1 MKKFLSI
8 SLVLLLIL
16 AQLPIVGLAD
26 DGDETNITI
35 DKVKTSLS
43 KVEVGDVFNL
53 TLTFGIKNLE
63 GISDIQVGISS
74 SESFVLT
81 DSTFKKPLEGKE
93 VSFKLKYHGGTEYQV
108 PITVYYTKDG
118 DPFEK
123 SFSIDLPNIDP
134 VKPKDPDPIDETKI
148 IPSLTITSSKT
159 TNGKAGKSTY
169 IPIDITNSSNELA
182 VDITATAEIDGD
194 SPISIEGSGSQGIPR
209 LRPGSTRGVDFKISI
224 DQYAEN
230 KTYPI
235 KINFQFYNDY
245 GIYFTGSETVYVK
258 VEDKSTKPLISI
270 ENVTTS
276 PQVSE
281 PDKPTT
287 VSLRLK
293 NNGTLEAKDVKISL
307 GEMGSDTFTA
317 VSGTNSKYIKSISGN
332 SYANV
337 SFTITPSKK
346 LNGGNHGLDIV
357 LNYKDGNNQAYEDSS
372 KFFVKV
378 ASNKGNGSNL
388 IIENLSYP
396 QGSIGQNKDATIGF
410 NLKNIGKIDAKNIK
424 VAVESSDENGIV
436 PKTVSIKKINSLAPN
451 KSERLSFVFLTTK
464 DAETRNYPIN
474 ITVEYEDELNAN
486 EEKHTLT
493 QYVGVYVSNPD
504 EDAKGKPKL
513 IIDKYNFEPSLVK
526 AGEDFQMNL
535 SFFNTNKTKAVK
547 NIKIFLTADEKTDQ
561 ESNSGGGGG
570 NVFTPVNSSNTFYID
585 SIPPKGRVEKSI
597 TMSTVPDAQAKTY
610 TITANFEYEDTQG
623 EEYTAIELIGVPV
636 IQQSKLE
643 VGELNIPPETFVGE
657 SVPISAEFYNTGKV
671 TLYNMMVKLEGD
683 FQTEYGSY
691 YVGNFATGNSEFF
704 EGMVIP
710 SEPGELTG
718 DIVFTYED
726 STGEIIEVREE
737 FTLNV
742 MDAPPMDEF
751 PDGMP
756 PEDEAR
762 GIKKVLKSKGFWI
775 TIILIG
781 AGAGGFTFYK
791 KRKKKGMALDE

>member
-123 SFSIDLPNIDP
+123 SFSVDLPNIDP
-134 VKPKDPDPIDETKI
+134 VKPKDPAPIDETKI

-585 SIPPKGRVEKSI
+585 SIPPKGRVEKNI

-610 TITANFEYEDTQG
+610 TITANFEYEDTKG

-643 VGELNIPPETFVGE
+643 VGELNIPPEAFVGE

>member
-1 MKKFLSI
+1 MKRFLSI

-610 TITANFEYEDTQG
+610 TITANFEYEDTKG

-643 VGELNIPPETFVGE
+643 VGELNIPPEAFVGE

-791 KRKKKGMALDE
+791 KKKKKGMALDE

>member
-610 TITANFEYEDTQG
+610 TITANFEYEDTKG

-643 VGELNIPPETFVGE
+643 VGELNIPPEAFVGE

-791 KRKKKGMALDE
+791 KKKKKGMALDE

>member
-493 QYVGVYVSNPD
+493 QYVGIYVSNPD

-585 SIPPKGRVEKSI
+585 SIPPKGRVEKNI

-610 TITANFEYEDTQG
+610 TITANFEYEDTKG

-643 VGELNIPPETFVGE
+643 VGELNIPPEAFVGE

-791 KRKKKGMALDE
+791 KKKKKGMALDE